1 MLILPETS
9 YCTRLHIACVQMQE
23 NRKFFIRQVSIC
35 ISESKARSHW
45 WPSDSVGHADYCS
58 KRKEL
63 ESKHMHVL
71 CSVHKVCSDYCDT
84 DWPPCPLLPLYPFTT
99 TSLPFLWI
107 CTTSYCR
114 PISYIPLTFV
124 ATLLPFCCIAC
135 ALHQGIVY
143 KY

>member
-1 MLILPETS
+1 
-9 YCTRLHIACVQMQE
+9 MQE

-71 CSVHKVCSDYCDT
+71 CTRFVQTTVILIA
-84 DWPPCPLLPLYPFTT
+84 PPAHYYLFTLSLLPLYPFFGYVLLATVG
-99 TSLPFLWI
+99 PFLI
-107 CTTSYCR
+107 F
-114 PISYIPLTFV
+114 P
-124 ATLLPFCCIAC
+124 
-135 ALHQGIVY
+135 
-143 KY
+143 